1 MLFGQEIDFFDAL
14 RVSATGFVVVFAEL
28 AVLAVLVFLLSK
40 VVRSAVRISENK
52 KAVAVGPEVADA
64 QPESVAAPPV
74 NVLPQNRSN
83 GELELIN
90 TDEATAAVI
99 MAIVSDQTDI
109 PLNRLNFIRIRQ
121 LEEERS

>member
-52 KAVAVGPEVADA
+52 KAVAVGPEVAVA
-64 QPESVAAPPV
+64 QPEPLALPSANALPP
-74 NVLPQNRSN
+74 NRSN

-109 PLNRLNFIRIRQ
+109 PLNRLNFIRIEQ
-121 LEEERS
+121 LEEDRP

>member
-1 MLFGQEIDFFDAL
+1 MLYGQEIDFFDAL
-14 RVSATGFVVVFAEL
+14 RVSATGFVVVIAEL

-40 VVRSAVRISENK
+40 IVRSAVRISENK
-52 KAVAVGPEVADA
+52 KAVAVGPEVAVA
-64 QPESVAAPPV
+64 LPEPLALPSANALPP
-74 NVLPQNRSN
+74 NRSN

>member
-1 MLFGQEIDFFDAL
+1 MLYGQEIDFFDAL

-28 AVLAVLVFLLSK
+28 ALLAVLVFLLSK
-40 VVRSAVRISENK
+40 IVRSAVRISEKK
-52 KAVAVGPEVADA
+52 KAVAVGPEVAAA
-64 QPESVAAPPV
+64 QPEPLALPSANALPP
-74 NVLPQNRSN
+74 NRSN

>member
-52 KAVAVGPEVADA
+52 KAVAVGPEVAVA
-64 QPESVAAPPV
+64 QPEPLALPSANALPP
-74 NVLPQNRSN
+74 NRSN

>member
-1 MLFGQEIDFFDAL
+1 MLYGQEIDFFDAL
-14 RVSATGFVVVFAEL
+14 RVSATGFLVVFTEL
-28 AVLAVLVFLLSK
+28 ALLAVLVFLLSK
-40 VVRSAVRISENK
+40 VVRSAVRVSEKK
-52 KAVAVGPEVADA
+52 KAEGVNLGMGSP
-64 QPESVAAPPV
+64 QPEPRTAIPANALPPT
-74 NVLPQNRSN
+74 RSD